1 LKNEIGFCFKQ
12 AHSQKSLSYFTQV
25 SQFEMI
31 EEVFEVVFP
40 RNSPN
45 FGWFLSIYVP
55 VQSLAGVHVGIHA
68 HLFPVKTVKVIVL
81 SYR

>member
-1 LKNEIGFCFKQ
+1 M
-12 AHSQKSLSYFTQV
+12 QKKISYFIQV
-25 SQFEMI
+25 SRYERI

-45 FGWFLSIYVP
+45 SGWFLSIYVP
-55 VQSLAGVHVGIHA
+55 VQSPTRVHVGIHA
-68 HLFPVKTVKVIVL
+68 HLFPVKTVKVVVL